1 MPYKRCPNGSRRNKT
16 TKKCEPTTKS
26 ANNPPSKK
34 AKTIKK
40 CSKGVNMP
48 PHRIE
53 NIVKM
58 EKNMNE
64 TILHEKPSPEYYQ
77 KMKTFL
83 ENACFP
89 KGTKWH
95 EVLTFSG
102 AYHKAYKQ

>member
-40 CSKGVNMP
+40 CGKGVTMP

-58 EKNMNE
+58 E
-64 TILHEKPSPEYYQ
+64 SGYYERFFNQ
-77 KMKTFL
+77 
-83 ENACFP
+83 
-89 KGTKWH
+89 
-95 EVLTFSG
+95 
-102 AYHKAYKQ
+102 